1 MPLRRAIA
9 SAVGTK
15 GAVMMAAAG
24 MPRFSNPMASSTL
37 PDEQDPQSPIAV
49 TTATNAAAV
58 HGFGVAFMWSSIIFA
73 VAIVASLVLIN
84 AGKDDIADIEAMPGT

>member
-24 MPRFSNPMASSTL
+24 MPRFSNRMASSTL

-49 TTATNAAAV
+49 TTAAQCFASRSA
-58 HGFGVAFMWSSIIFA
+58 SS
-73 VAIVASLVLIN
+73 S
-84 AGKDDIADIEAMPGT
+84 GTGALALDLATRRTSATP